1 MQVQLLMPYVHA
13 ICMFMM
19 NFGLR
24 MCFLFCFFFKEL
36 LPSLSAVEFHVDRRS
51 FVPMA
56 SFWADY
62 TGRTL
67 PFPPHSLYP
76 SPLLSHSDSLHSSH
90 LSMFHRGD
98 EEGIR
103 LSERKNGEKKP
114 TVASEQGLL

>member
-1 MQVQLLMPYVHA
+1 MYVHDEFWA
-13 ICMFMM
+13 KDVF
-19 NFGLR
+19 F
-24 MCFLFCFFFKEL
+24 FVVFFKEL

-67 PFPPHSLYP
+67 PFPPHSSYP

-103 LSERKNGEKKP
+103 LSERKKGEKKP